1 MRIAH
6 VVRRYSRAEWGGT
19 ETVVAALVAE
29 QRRRGD
35 EARVFCTS
43 ALQPPEGTR
52 EAEAFGYFYPNVPL
66 SATARD
72 ALDRKGGSPF
82 APGLFRAVRAFRPDV
97 IHVHAGGRLATCAIR
112 LAERLGVPSVLSL
125 HGGAAVV
132 PPQELAAMR
141 APLRHTIPYGGV
153 LDRLLGLRFD
163 PLARASA
170 LVCLSRTEER
180 ALVAR
185 YPQQRVR
192 YLPNGVPPGAFAHRP
207 FERPARILC
216 VSRLDYQK
224 NQLAFLDLL
233 AARPEVSVE
242 LIGPVTAPW
251 YRDEI
256 LAQAKARGVAGRLTV
271 SGALAPG
278 SDALHAA
285 FARAD
290 VFVLPS
296 VHEPFG
302 IVALEAMQHG
312 VPLVASA
319 VGGLVDFVRDG
330 ENGLLFNP
338 AEKGALA
345 AAVGRLTPELAA
357 RLVAGGLATAQ
368 AFAWPNLVASLAE
381 IYGEAGQS
389 LSCLSSHV
397 SRPPSRPHLI
407 SILVRCRNDAAFLIR
422 TLDALAAQVCPI
434 PHEVLVCDDA
444 STDETPALLA
454 ARVDVRLVPR
464 PAGAYRPGRTLNALV
479 RAAHGEIVVFNNAD
493 AVPLDDRWLAHLVA
507 PLVDGAADATFAN
520 QLPRPDATPL
530 VRKDAARAFGDGS
543 VSAHWPRFF
552 SLASSAARRDDL
564 LAHPFD
570 EDLLYSEDVEWAN
583 RRADFRRRYVPTA
596 RVEHS
601 HNYAARPLARR
612 FYGEGY
618 AEAQIFGD
626 PVPGLFRVVGGAG
639 AEAARDAAY
648 LWRSGACSLRALGAA
663 VVRRLVQRVAVWRGR
678 ADAAAGRAP
687 RVVSTD
693 ARAAEAA
700 SAGAASAPRRILF
713 TGVDPAING
722 GLERFALRAAEVLR
736 AAGCTVEV
744 VRDVPRRLGFYDRV
758 VMQKLPRRL
767 SDLRRLKRRYGA
779 RLRFYAHDHELTC
792 LRRHGYDPLRRPCE
806 RRYAPFPCRLC
817 ALATRPAWMARALTR
832 DLVGFLR
839 EMRDVTTFVQG
850 AYMRRRLLANGFS
863 SERLV
868 VVAPFWTDAVRARDD
883 FMPVAPDGTRPLR
896 LLYVGQLIAGKG
908 VRVLLDAVRR
918 LTIPFSLTFVGS
930 GRDEA
935 LLKARAAAC
944 PSGSVRFAG
953 WQTDLAP
960 FRAAADVLVV
970 PSLWNE
976 PFGMVGPEAQAAG
989 LPVVAFDRGGVGDWL
1004 VDGETGLF
1012 AEPTAEGL
1020 AAALTAMADPA
1031 RLAAFSRAAADAVRT
1046 RFSTAWFLKGIRS

>member
-1 MRIAH
+1 MRH
-6 VVRRYSRAEWGGT
+6 
-19 ETVVAALVAE
+19 ET
-29 QRRRGD
+29 
-35 EARVFCTS
+35 
-43 ALQPPEGTR
+43 
-52 EAEAFGYFYPNVPL
+52 
-66 SATARD
+66 RD
-72 ALDRKGGSPF
+72 AKVEGVRHETRDEGS
-82 APGLFRAVRAFRPDV
+82 
-97 IHVHAGGRLATCAIR
+97 
-112 LAERLGVPSVLSL
+112 S
-125 HGGAAVV
+125 
-132 PPQELAAMR
+132 Q
-141 APLRHTIPYGGV
+141 
-153 LDRLLGLRFD
+153 
-163 PLARASA
+163 
-170 LVCLSRTEER
+170 
-180 ALVAR
+180 
-185 YPQQRVR
+185 
-192 YLPNGVPPGAFAHRP
+192 
-207 FERPARILC
+207 
-216 VSRLDYQK
+216 VSRL
-224 NQLAFLDLL
+224 
-233 AARPEVSVE
+233 
-242 LIGPVTAPW
+242 T
-251 YRDEI
+251 
-256 LAQAKARGVAGRLTV
+256 
-271 SGALAPG
+271 
-278 SDALHAA
+278 
-285 FARAD
+285 
-290 VFVLPS
+290 
-296 VHEPFG
+296 
-302 IVALEAMQHG
+302 
-312 VPLVASA
+312 
-319 VGGLVDFVRDG
+319 
-330 ENGLLFNP
+330 
-338 AEKGALA
+338 
-345 AAVGRLTPELAA
+345 
-357 RLVAGGLATAQ
+357 
-368 AFAWPNLVASLAE
+368 
-381 IYGEAGQS
+381 S
-389 LSCLSSHV
+389 LSCLASHV
-397 SRPPSRPHLI
+397 SRPFSRPPSRPAPQLALI

-444 STDETPALLA
+444 STDASPALLA
-454 ARVDVRLVPR
+454 ARGDVRRVPR

-479 RAAHGEIVVFNNAD
+479 RAARGEIVVFNNAD

-601 HNYAARPLARR
+601 HNYAVRPLARR

-626 PVPGLFRVVGGAG
+626 PVPGLLRVVGGAG

-648 LWRSGACSLRALGAA
+648 LWRARACSLRALGAA
-663 VVRRLVQRVAVWRGR
+663 VVRRLVQRLAAWRGR

-700 SAGAASAPRRILF
+700 SAGAAPAPRRILF
-713 TGVDPAING
+713 TGVDPAFNG
-722 GLERFALRAAEVLR
+722 GLERFAARAAEALR

-744 VRDVPRRLGFYDRV
+744 VGDVPRRLGFYDRV

-817 ALATRPAWMARALTR
+817 ALATRPAWMVRALTR
-832 DLVGFLR
+832 DVVGFLR

-850 AYMRRRLLANGFS
+850 DYMRRRLLANGFS
-863 SERLV
+863 SDRLV

-908 VRVLLDAVRR
+908 VRVLLDAARR

-935 LLKARAAAC
+935 LLKARAAVC
-944 PSGSVRFAG
+944 PPGSVRFAG

-1020 AAALTAMADPA
+1020 AAALTAAADSA
-1031 RLAAFSRAAADAVRT
+1031 RLVRLSRAAADAVRT
-1046 RFSTAWFLKGIRS
+1046 RFSTARFLEGIRS